1 MNKVSYP
8 RNKVLGGIWGLII
21 GDAVG
26 VPYEFTPQEDI
37 PSIDKIDIVTP
48 TYFRKTY
55 IDVPFGTYSDDG
67 AQFLC
72 VIDSYLECDGF
83 NMNNLAKKLLAWLSD
98 GLWAVDGYVFDVGRQ
113 TLKALVEYARGSSP
127 RVSGLCE
134 PEGKGNGALMRTL
147 ALAILEDG
155 DDERLVNDSHEQ
167 AMITH
172 GHICNQVCCAFYNLI
187 AKYMLEGIEFEEAYS
202 TAVNSLKNIYKNNKE
217 YLHEFENNIL
227 PDGIIEERGTG
238 YVIDCLK
245 SAFKIIRESNSY
257 EDAIKKSI
265 ALGNDTDTTA
275 AVVGGLAG
283 IIYGFENIPIMSY
296 AAKYSSAFYGP
307 FREAAGSAPSFGN
320 RKGYQMDPAN
330 SREAIAEI
338 EADLNEGADI
348 IMVKPAMSYLDI
360 VKEARE
366 KINAPICVYNV
377 SGEYAMVKNAGEVG
391 LINEKLVALEMLL
404 SMKRA
409 GAKMIIT
416 YYALEAAKWL
426 KEDEI

>member
-26 VPYEFTPQEDI
+26 VPYEFTPQEDS

-227 PDGIIEERGTG
+227 PDGIIKERGTG

-283 IIYGFENIPIMSY
+283 IIYGFENIPTRWY
-296 AAKYSSAFYGP
+296 
-307 FREAAGSAPSFGN
+307 E
-320 RKGYQMDPAN
+320 
-330 SREAIAEI
+330 EI
-338 EADLNEGADI
+338 RG
-348 IMVKPAMSYLDI
+348 K
-360 VKEARE
+360 E
-366 KINAPICVYNV
+366 KIL
-377 SGEYAMVKNAGEVG
+377 E
-391 LINEKLVALEMLL
+391 LIDK
-404 SMKRA
+404 
-409 GAKMIIT
+409 IHF
-416 YYALEAAKWL
+416 
-426 KEDEI
+426 EDI

>member
-113 TLKALVEYARGSSP
+113 TLKALVEYARGTSP

-257 EDAIKKSI
+257 EDAIK
-265 ALGNDTDTTA
+265 N
-275 AVVGGLAG
+275 
-283 IIYGFENIPIMSY
+283 
-296 AAKYSSAFYGP
+296 
-307 FREAAGSAPSFGN
+307 
-320 RKGYQMDPAN
+320 Q
-330 SREAIAEI
+330 
-338 EADLNEGADI
+338 
-348 IMVKPAMSYLDI
+348 
-360 VKEARE
+360 
-366 KINAPICVYNV
+366 
-377 SGEYAMVKNAGEVG
+377 
-391 LINEKLVALEMLL
+391 
-404 SMKRA
+404 
-409 GAKMIIT
+409 
-416 YYALEAAKWL
+416 
-426 KEDEI
+426 